1 MSGYYERKLAAGSLQ
16 RVYGLAPPRVRCYLE
31 AEVDFVVAHLQS
43 RDIVL
48 DLGCGY
54 GRTLRRLAEKA
65 ALVVG
70 IDTSAAS
77 LALAGERLADCR
89 NVVLARMDACVLD
102 FVDRSFDVVVCI
114 QNGICAFGVDQ
125 RELIREAL
133 RVLKPG
139 GTALFSSYTDDFW
152 QYRLDWFQR
161 QAAAGVIGEID
172 YERTGEGVIVC
183 RDGLT
188 LTTVSP
194 TDFALLVADLD
205 VSWRAVEVDGSSQF
219 YLLNKP
225 T

>member
-1 MSGYYERKLAAGSLQ
+1 M
-16 RVYGLAPPRVRCYLE
+16 
-31 AEVDFVVAHLQS
+31 
-43 RDIVL
+43 L